1 MARLAPLAALLA
13 ALLCAGLPARA
24 ASEEQASGPHARE
37 ALRHAGE
44 PDAEWTRLQAPE
56 AALRP
61 AAASSATA
69 LVKRVYGYL
78 PYWVSFDPATFRWE
92 TITDLVLFS
101 ADLAKDGTI
110 SSWHGFPQTAVIA
123 KAHAMG
129 VKVHLCAT
137 LFNSSSPGG
146 EITAFLGSAGA
157 RAAAVQA
164 LVAKAQAAGI
174 DGLDF
179 DLEFV
184 PSTSRDAYV
193 SFVQQ
198 ARTALRAAIPGAELT
213 LAVPPGL
220 GYKGYDP
227 AGLSAAADRLLIMF
241 YDYHWSSAPSTGP
254 VAPLTKGGFW
264 GSAVSSDL
272 DAYLAAAPAAK
283 LALGVPYYGNDWTAA
298 SDQRNAAT
306 LGKGTAVLVKS
317 AIPNAASRGRLWDAA
332 SQTPWY
338 TYLDTGGARRQCWYD
353 DDQSLALKLRLARG
367 KDLAGAMIWAL
378 GYDTGRPE
386 VGDALLAELGAASTD
401 GGTGGAALVLQQAA
415 FAPAQ
420 LAEGGLVSVQLTV
433 KNTGST
439 TLAAAAPPPDTVYDE
454 TQVATGP
461 VAGTF
466 RLAVDASGRSSAA
479 PDHPWRWGLAAPLAP
494 GATATVTA
502 QVRLHNPGLRE
513 LWAAVVLE
521 GTGVVQDLVGK
532 TPVEVLAAD
541 AGTPDGG
548 AGTTDGG
555 RDPGPPGGETTAA
568 VGGGCAEVPVGAW
581 ALLALL
587 GAGLARRRVR

>member
-1 MARLAPLAALLA
+1 MARLAPLAALLSL
-13 ALLCAGLPARA
+13 LLCAGLPARA
-24 ASEEQASGPHARE
+24 AGEGQEAGAHARE

-56 AALRP
+56 AALRLP
-61 AAASSATA
+61 AASSSAAA

-78 PYWVSFDPATFRWE
+78 PYWVTFDPATFRWE

-101 ADLAKDGTI
+101 ADLQKDGTI
-110 SSWHGFPQTAVIA
+110 GSWHGFPQTAVIA

-146 EITAFLGSAGA
+146 EITAFLGSATA

-264 GSAVSSDL
+264 GSAVASDL
-272 DAYLAAAPAAK
+272 DAYLAVAPAAK
-283 LALGVPYYGNDWTAA
+283 LALGVPYYGNDWPAA

-306 LGKGTAVLVKS
+306 LAKGTAVLVKS

-338 TYLDTGGARRQCWYD
+338 TYLDSGGARRQCWYD
-353 DDQSLALKLRLARG
+353 DDQSLALKFRLARG
-367 KDLAGAMIWAL
+367 KDLAAAMIWAL

-386 VGDALLAELGAASTD
+386 VGDALLAELGGASTD
-401 GGTGGAALVLQQAA
+401 GGTGGAA
-415 FAPAQ
+415 
-420 LAEGGLVSVQLTV
+420 
-433 KNTGST
+433 
-439 TLAAAAPPPDTVYDE
+439 
-454 TQVATGP
+454 
-461 VAGTF
+461 
-466 RLAVDASGRSSAA
+466 
-479 PDHPWRWGLAAPLAP
+479 
-494 GATATVTA
+494 
-502 QVRLHNPGLRE
+502 
-513 LWAAVVLE
+513 
-521 GTGVVQDLVGK
+521 
-532 TPVEVLAAD
+532 D
-541 AGTPDGG
+541 AGLPDGG
-548 AGTTDGG
+548 AGAAD
-555 RDPGPPGGETTAA
+555 GGETTAA
-568 VGGGCAEVPVGAW
+568 VGGGCAAVPAGAW
-581 ALLALL
+581 AVLALL
-587 GAGLARRRVR
+587 GAGLARRRAR